1 MRCCLP
7 SLRPAAFPPPSP
19 PPISVSFVRCFN
31 GTTQPSDSSSVPRQL
46 RLLDFLSRP
55 GIAQATAGQTRSPR
69 FRRDPSVRDV
79 ASDPGR
85 ATVPRITAPH
95 MLPSAVATASA
106 PAISRFRGS
115 IPHPKRSL
123 CTLRRGRH
131 LPRRNTRYRAGATP
145 FPDRT
150 FTRWTAPASPGAPLL
165 LHRKGLAPSTPCRSP
180 GALRNP
186 TPLRPFASLDLDDG
200 PCPTAV
206 VRLNL
211 ARCQKR
217 SFIHRLFRLTP
228 SRSWC
233 PLRAPWR
240 CQPGP
245 AARCLC

>member
-7 SLRPAAFPPPSP
+7 SLRPAAFPPTSP
-19 PPISVSFVRCFN
+19 PPIAVGFVRCFN
-31 GTTQPSDSSSVPRQL
+31 GTMQPSDSSSVPRQL
-46 RLLDFLSRP
+46 RLLE
-55 GIAQATAGQTRSPR
+55 

-131 LPRRNTRYRAGATP
+131 LPRRNTRYQVGATP

-150 FTRWTAPASPGAPLL
+150 FTGWTSPASPGAPPVFLPTSAATTTVL
-165 LHRKGLAPSTPCRSP
+165 RSADRAAPSNFS
-180 GALRNP
+180 
-186 TPLRPFASLDLDDG
+186 
-200 PCPTAV
+200 
-206 VRLNL
+206 
-211 ARCQKR
+211 
-217 SFIHRLFRLTP
+217 IHG
-228 SRSWC
+228 S
-233 PLRAPWR
+233 
-240 CQPGP
+240 
-245 AARCLC
+245 